1 MVRHARRRRL
11 CYSGCC
17 CGRSGSTE
25 PPFGGSS
32 KDFSPNFTPNRFQTG
47 RLSRFGVKCR
57 LFGGER
63 GWRAHQRPPVPTNAS
78 QSQPGH
84 GYGKR
89 PTPRSAQP
97 TGPIFVSRKGAE
109 SQAAGAA
116 DTAESQPAGNLAH
129 ELIHLVKDLW
139 RSTLDPRHRL
149 ANHEVVDR
157 AGYKN
162 AQCAAGHDR

>member
-1 MVRHARRRRL
+1 M
-11 CYSGCC
+11 
-17 CGRSGSTE
+17 
-25 PPFGGSS
+25 
-32 KDFSPNFTPNRFQTG
+32 
-47 RLSRFGVKCR
+47 KCR

-97 TGPIFVSRKGAE
+97 TGPIFVSHKGAE
-109 SQAAGAA
+109 SQAAGAV
-116 DTAESQPAGNLAH
+116 DTAGNLAH